1 MAARKVFLMSKVRFR
16 QDGLYTLP
24 NGEQFILLAGE
35 DDSYS
40 LCSSGDGGRDSL
52 INYRLSSDGRIYHR
66 GTRTNWGAEDLTD
79 TGRTAGNTVKR
90 AAAAAR

>member
-1 MAARKVFLMSKVRFR
+1 VSKNQFR
-16 QDGLYTLP
+16 EDGLYALP

-40 LCSSGDGGRDSL
+40 LCSSEGEARDSL

-66 GTRTNWGAEDLTD
+66 GTRTNWGAGDLLD
-79 TGRTAGNTVKR
+79 TGRTTHGGR
-90 AAAAAR
+90 